1 MLLTATNKQIMEE
14 YEVLRDLYMEWLP
27 EEVAE
32 WICSLGFPHY
42 KVSQNFSIFLIP
54 IVLYSSGMLYRQP
67 SVWS

>member
-14 YEVLRDLYMEWLP
+14 VLCRDLYMEWSP

-42 KVSQNFSIFLIP
+42 KVCQNFSIFVIP
-54 IVLYSSGMLYRQP
+54 ITLYSSGMLYR
-67 SVWS
+67 